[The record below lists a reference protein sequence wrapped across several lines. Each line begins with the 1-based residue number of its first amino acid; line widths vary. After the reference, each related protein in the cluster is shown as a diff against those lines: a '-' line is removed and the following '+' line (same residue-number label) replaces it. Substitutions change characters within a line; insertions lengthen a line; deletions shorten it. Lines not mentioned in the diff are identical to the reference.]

1 MTHEDRLIKICSEA
15 MNAAIPV
22 SKDKTANWMSRI
34 FQVGHH
40 EVTEKKFATWLLIQS
55 DYWYPKDEDYANYL
69 TGLAETFDGDYVP
82 RWNKTN
88 PAADRSS

>member
-15 MNAAIPV
+15 MNAAIHV
-22 SKDKTANWMSRI
+22 SKGKTANWMSRI

-55 DYWYPKDEDYANYL
+55 DYWYPKDKDYANYL
-69 TGLAETFDGDYVP
+69 TRLAETFKDEAKHGTG
-82 RWNKTN
+82 K
-88 PAADRSS
+88 A